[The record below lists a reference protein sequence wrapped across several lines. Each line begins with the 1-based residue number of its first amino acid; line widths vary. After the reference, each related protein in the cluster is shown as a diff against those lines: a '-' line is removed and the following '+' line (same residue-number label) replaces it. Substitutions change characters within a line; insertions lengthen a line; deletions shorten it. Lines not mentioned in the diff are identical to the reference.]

1 MAFSLIYVDVNVK
14 ETGPGDPGAVREQ
27 SGWSQVSAF
36 ELGKEHEDFRQVV
49 REFAVEQVAP
59 HAARWDREHRFPVEL
74 MPRLG
79 DLGLFGLVVP
89 QEYGGAGGD
98 FTSLCVA
105 IEELGRVDQSVGIT
119 LSAGVGLGINP
130 ILSFGTEEQKR
141 RWLPDLVTGR
151 ALAAFGLTEPD
162 AGSDAGATRTRARIE
177 GTEAEGS
184 WVVDGAKAFIT
195 NSGTAIT
202 SVITVTARTGTLDDG
217 SGRPELSAIMIPAGT
232 PGLIVEPAY
241 DKLGWRA
248 SDTHGLAFD
257 GARVPADHLLGA
269 RGAGFKQFLATL
281 DDGRIA
287 IAALALGLAQACLDA
302 CTQYAGTRLAFGR
315 PIGVNQGV
323 SFQVADLAVSVEAAR
338 LLTYKAA
345 ALKDEQALGRRSAA
359 DVKQA
364 AAIAKLYATEA
375 AVTAT
380 RVATQVFGGNG
391 FMEEYPVARF
401 YRDAKILEI
410 GEGTS
415 EVQRMVIARGLGLPS
430 A

>member
-1 MAFSLIYVDVNVK
+1 
-14 ETGPGDPGAVREQ
+14 
-27 SGWSQVSAF
+27 
-36 ELGKEHEDFRQVV
+36 
-49 REFAVEQVAP
+49 
-59 HAARWDREHRFPVEL
+59 
-74 MPRLG
+74 
-79 DLGLFGLVVP
+79 
-89 QEYGGAGGD
+89 
-98 FTSLCVA
+98 VA

-130 ILSFGTEEQKR
+130 ILTFGDAAQRE

-162 AGSDAGATRTRARIE
+162 AGSDAGATRTRARLE
-177 GTEAEGS
+177 GGE

-195 NSGTAIT
+195 NSGTELT
-202 SVITVTARTGTLDDG
+202 SVVTVTARTGTLDDG
-217 SGRPELSAIMIPAGT
+217 RPELSAIMLPSGT
-232 PGLIVEPAY
+232 PGFVVEPAY

-248 SDTHGLAFD
+248 SDTHGLSFA
-257 GARVPADHLLGA
+257 GARVPEGNLLGA
-269 RGAGFKQFLATL
+269 RGAGFRQFLQTL

-287 IAALALGLAQACLDA
+287 IAALAVGLAQACLELS
-302 CTQYAGTRLAFGR
+302 TSYATTRVAFGR
-315 PIGVNQGV
+315 PIGANQGV
-323 SFQVADLAVSVEAAR
+323 SFAVADLAVAVEAAR

-345 ALKDEQALGRRSAA
+345 WLKDLHHAGRRPAS
-359 DVKQA
+359 DVRQA
-364 AAIAKLYATEA
+364 AAIAKLYSTEA
-375 AVTAT
+375 AVTAA

-415 EVQRMVIARGLGLPS
+415 EVQRMVVARGLGLP